1 MPCPRPILLAAAGLL
16 AAATTADAQS
26 RSERAARAA
35 AQGPVV
41 LQVDPDRGR
50 FAGPPVGAY
59 GEDLTRLDAVPVPS
73 VMNGG
78 GFGLSGN
85 DYFDDA
91 RTEGRLDR
99 RNPVNNYVLAP
110 ARRTPPL
117 R

>member
-1 MPCPRPILLAAAGLL
+1 MPCARPVLLAALPFLL
-16 AAATTADAQS
+16 AVSASKAETRA
-26 RSERAARAA
+26 ERASRAA

-41 LQVDPDRGR
+41 LRVDPDLGR
-50 FAGPPVGAY
+50 FPGHAIGTH
-59 GEDLTRLDAVPVPS
+59 GEDLTTINAVPVPT

-85 DYFDDA
+85 DYFNDA
-91 RTEGRLDR
+91 PTEGRLDR
-99 RNPVNNYVLAP
+99 RERVNTYTLAP